1 MGVGSESVF
10 TVHTCRGGPWQTGFG
25 VESRMGK
32 GGDDAGIGLLI
43 CGCCCLVVG
52 PLIMMIVVL
61 TMKDSIAWNSYIAR
75 PDLLCDD
82 FGFVPKPYYLEMIIL
97 GVTQFILKIISSDVK
112 ELETGPNRLEVLYI
126 LFQVVTSWGSTISIF
141 NAFPLHNEFPTTDGW
156 YDYNMVVY
164 MFSCSSA
171 CITGVQFLVNGF
183 MIAFEERA
191 LGEKWQERWDK
202 MTAKESDTDSSSG
215 TAQAS
220 GSGAAVEICN

>member
-1 MGVGSESVF
+1 MGRTQKEAL
-10 TVHTCRGGPWQTGFG
+10 GF
-25 VESRMGK
+25 VRRQSRMGK
-32 GGDDAGIGLLI
+32 GGDEEEVTILA
-43 CGCCCLVVG
+43 CGCCCLVAG
-52 PLIMMIVVL
+52 PFIMMIVVL
-61 TMKDSIAWNSYIAR
+61 SMSDSIAWNSYIAR
-75 PDLLCDD
+75 PELLCDD

-97 GVTQFILKIISSDVK
+97 GVTQIILKIISSDVK

-156 YDYNMVVY
+156 HDYNMVIY

-183 MIAFEERA
+183 MIFFENAALNLVFENGSLRMER
-191 LGEKWQERWDK
+191 G
-202 MTAKESDTDSSSG
+202 DTDSSSG

-220 GSGAAVEICN
+220 GSGAGVEMGEGGSEGTLEKKGR